1 MKNNKTLAALV
12 IILTVGLVAQSV
24 YLWKIKSDYEKSI
37 QESQLITQKSFD
49 VARNRAAG
57 FDPFAFGSML
67 DHYDPFYEMERIQQR
82 MNRMFRDSFSRAMD
96 LSGPAFFSQHTFFEP
111 EIDINES
118 GTHYVVKLDLPG
130 MEKDQINVEVKDHF
144 LVVSGNRKIEKE
156 ETDEDGKFY
165 RAERSFGSFSRA
177 VPLPADA
184 NQDDIQAEYKNGVL
198 AVKIAK
204 LAPAEGDKKTDSK
217 VEIK

>member
-1 MKNNKTLAALV
+1 MKSNKPLIALV
-12 IILTVGLVAQSV
+12 IILIVGLLTQSA

-37 QESQLITQKSFD
+37 QASKLAKQKSSEAARSI
-49 VARNRAAG
+49 VAG
-57 FDPFAFGSML
+57 LDPFMFGSML
-67 DHYDPFYEMERIQQR
+67 DHYDPFYEMEHIQQR
-82 MNRMFRDSFSRAMD
+82 MNRMFHDSFSRAMD
-96 LSGPAFFSQHTFFEP
+96 LSGPTFLSQHTFFEP

-156 ETDEDGKFY
+156 ETDKDGKFY

-198 AVKIAK
+198 SVKIAK
-204 LAPAEGDKKTDSK
+204 LIPAEGDKKTGSK
-217 VEIK
+217 VQIN